1 MALKGNP
8 NIDIPLDGVGAQ
20 PDAVRRSRAP
30 IDIPLDGRG
39 DDPAQGPVVRLRGH
53 ANLLFTNWL
62 NYYVYQETPFRREDI
77 KHLGSL

>member
-39 DDPAQGPVVRLRGH
+39 DDPAQISRLELEMVH
-53 ANLLFTNWL
+53 AEVKAL
-62 NYYVYQETPFRREDI
+62 YRRAQKGE
-77 KHLGSL
+77 